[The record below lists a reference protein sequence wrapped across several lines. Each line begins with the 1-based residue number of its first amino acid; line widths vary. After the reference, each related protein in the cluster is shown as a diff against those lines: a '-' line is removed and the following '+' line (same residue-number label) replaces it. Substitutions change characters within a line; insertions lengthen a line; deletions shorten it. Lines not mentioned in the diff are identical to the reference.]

1 MLQKVL
7 FVDDEPQ
14 VLASLQRALRREPFE
29 IVVAGSAQEALAI
42 LEREAVDVVVSDEE
56 MPGMSGSE
64 LLAEIYRL
72 YPDTVR
78 MILTGKASLE
88 GAIKAINEGQISRF
102 FTKPANTIDLV
113 VTIRQALQ
121 QKALMCESR
130 RLLRAARDQ
139 SSLLEELERRQPGI
153 SAIQRDTAGRILIEE
168 EQGDFN
174 SLIQEIQQQVKKS
187 ERALSLRKRK

>member
-1 MLQKVL
+1 
-7 FVDDEPQ
+7 
-14 VLASLQRALRREPFE
+14 
-29 IVVAGSAQEALAI
+29 
-42 LEREAVDVVVSDEE
+42 
-56 MPGMSGSE
+56 
-64 LLAEIYRL
+64 
-72 YPDTVR
+72 
-78 MILTGKASLE
+78 
-88 GAIKAINEGQISRF
+88 
-102 FTKPANTIDLV
+102 
-113 VTIRQALQ
+113 
-121 QKALMCESR
+121 CESR